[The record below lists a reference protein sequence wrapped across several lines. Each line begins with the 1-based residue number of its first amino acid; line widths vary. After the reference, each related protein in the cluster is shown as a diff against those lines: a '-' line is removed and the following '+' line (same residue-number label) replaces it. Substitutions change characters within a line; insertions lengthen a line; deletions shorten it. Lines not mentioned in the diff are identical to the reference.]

1 MFIFKSSI
9 TAITIGIVA
18 FLGLEA
24 YGFYSIHH
32 VLDTRLSQVETGIE
46 SVRMMDAA
54 IASQIEAQTAKAQ
67 TAKKEVSSV
76 KPGNGNPVVS
86 PKVATRLL
94 KMLPPKTN
102 LNQASAGFKNETE
115 FVSAVYVSKDLGI
128 PFPRLKAKVTG
139 THAVSFE
146 AAIRDLRPDL
156 SKAKA
161 KAEVEKGQRQAIEI
175 AKLGK
180 PASSLT

>member
-1 MFIFKSSI
+1 MFTFKSS
-9 TAITIGIVA
+9 AITIAVVA

-54 IASQIEAQTAKAQ
+54 IASQIEAQTEKAQ

-115 FVSAVYVSKDLGI
+115 FISAVYVSKDLSI
-128 PFPRLKAKVTG
+128 SFPRLKAKLTG
-139 THAVSFE
+139 TQAVSIE